1 MLAHGREVHGAKN
14 NERHVC
20 GRPRDV
26 SGPCLV
32 SAQCVLKP
40 VSRQR
45 LTHRAATKKPPFTRM
60 STDCARTCRWQPS
73 EHPQGVS

>member
-45 LTHRAATKKPPFTRM
+45 LTHRAATREATLYKDVDRLRANLPL
-60 STDCARTCRWQPS
+60 AA
-73 EHPQGVS
+73 V